1 MKLYF
6 IEQDDL
12 DIIKT
17 NLTTWAPNFKEPSP
31 EWLVEWFKKEYD
43 TCLLKESKYDIPDF
57 KLDMSKE
64 KEEQTDAENAQII
77 YENLKFLSD
86 SQASDERLWAGLC
99 IGNFWEY
106 TQYRWRIKKK
116 CTPDSIKQHY
126 MFAYGVRRSLIRNA
140 IARLWWIG
148 RLTYDENRDD
158 KYELTRFVCEHND
171 HIMHIL
177 ERNTSNNPM
186 IIQAFIDG
194 ILAARA
200 EGLNI
205 NTDIVGDLSGYLN
218 LLGVVYI
225 LDCLPRERIKE
236 KILNKAR
243 EIAK

>member
-6 IEQDDL
+6 IEQDNL

-17 NLTTWAPNFKEPSP
+17 NLPTWAANFKDASP
-31 EWLVEWFKKEYD
+31 EWLVEWFKNEYD
-43 TCLLKESKYDIPDF
+43 TTLLKETKFEIPDF
-57 KLDMSKE
+57 KLDMSE
-64 KEEQTDAENAQII
+64 DKEELTDAENAQRI
-77 YENLKFLSD
+77 YDNLKFLSE

-99 IGNFWEY
+99 IGNFWDY

-126 MFAYGVRRSLIRNA
+126 MFAYGARRSLIRNA

-148 RLTYDENRDD
+148 RLTYDENRSD
-158 KYELTRFVCEHND
+158 KYELTKFVCEHND

-194 ILAARA
+194 ILAARK

-205 NTDIVGDLSGYLN
+205 NTDTVGALSGYLN
-218 LLGVVYI
+218 LLGGVYI
-225 LDCLPRERIKE
+225 LDCLPRERITE
-236 KILNKAR
+236 KILIKAR

>member
-6 IEQDDL
+6 IEQDNL

-17 NLTTWAPNFKEPSP
+17 NLPTWAANFKNDSP
-31 EWLVEWFKKEYD
+31 EWLTEWFKKEYD
-43 TCLLKESKYDIPDF
+43 NSLLKETKFEVPDF
-57 KLDMSKE
+57 NLDMSEE
-64 KEEQTDAENAQII
+64 KEELTDSKNAQLI
-77 YENLKFLSD
+77 YDNLSFLSE

-99 IGNFWEY
+99 IGNFWKY
-106 TQYRWRIKKK
+106 TQYRWEIKKK

-126 MFAYGVRRSLIRNA
+126 MFAYGARRSLIRNA

-148 RLTYDENRDD
+148 RLTYDENRSD
-158 KYELTRFVCEHND
+158 KYELTKFMCEHND

-194 ILAARA
+194 ILVARS

-205 NTDIVGDLSGYLN
+205 NTDAVGELAKYLN
-218 LLGVVYI
+218 LLGGIYI
-225 LDCLPRERIKE
+225 LDCLPKDRIKE
-236 KILNKAR
+236 KILVKAR
-243 EIAK
+243 ELAK